1 MNIAVVTGASSGLGR
16 EFVYLLDAVGLDE
29 IWVTARRK
37 DRLLAL
43 QKQTHTT
50 VHVFSGDICHSD
62 TIESLIQA
70 FEKEKPVVS
79 YLIYAAGLGRVGAIE
94 DISITEQQQMI
105 RVNCEGAVTMT
116 GLCMPYMKAGGHIV
130 EVCSVAS
137 FQPLPYFA
145 VYAVTKAFLYHYS
158 LALAVEM
165 EAKGIAVTAV
175 CPYWVKDTE
184 FIPLADTS
192 NHTYHF
198 RHYPFAGITKKVA
211 RQAWQDIQKR
221 KRVSTP
227 GWPAFFLRMITA
239 LIPNEVILWFC
250 RFF

>member
-16 EFVYLLDAVGLDE
+16 EFVYLLDTIGLDE

-37 DRLLAL
+37 DRLMAL
-43 QKQTHTT
+43 QKQIHTT
-50 VHVFSGDICHSD
+50 VRVFSGDICRLD
-62 TIESLIQA
+62 TIELLRQA
-70 FEKEKPVVS
+70 LVEEKPVVA
-79 YLIYAAGLGRVGAIE
+79 YLIYAAGLGRIGSVT
-94 DISITEQQQMI
+94 DIPPTEQQQML
-105 RVNCEGAVTMT
+105 RVNCEGAITMT
-116 GLCMPYMKAGGHIV
+116 SLCMPYMEVGSHIV
-130 EVCSVAS
+130 EMCSVAA
-137 FQPLPYFA
+137 FQPLPYFS
-145 VYAVTKAFLYHYS
+145 VYAATKAFLYHYS

-165 EAKGIAVTAV
+165 ESKGIAVTAV

-198 RHYPFAGITKKVA
+198 RHYPFASTTKKVA

-227 GWPAFFLRMITA
+227 GWPAFFLRIITA
-239 LIPNEVILWFC
+239 LIPNEIIMWFC